1 MRTTRA
7 FTLIEMIVV
16 VGIIMVVMAMLLPGV
31 ALMQR
36 KTDLY
41 ATANVLQNV
50 HAVQFRNARQFGSAG
65 LVYGYTLMY
74 TSDTPAPGAVRAA
87 GYIKP
92 WIVGAPSLYND
103 PVDNNLKADI
113 GQQMFWTQLSPSM
126 VWVIEFVDL
135 FRPAGQVKI
144 DPDPTLPTTYSLS
157 SGSSKYLHIAFSPRH
172 GFVMASLDGSPDPS
186 TTLASIS
193 NPTATHQSVEID
205 IWSTKG
211 KTARLYAHIAKTGI
225 IYVDAN
231 KH

>member
-74 TSDTPAPGAVRAA
+74 TSTIGSAQSA

-92 WIVGAPSLYND
+92 WIVGAPSLYHD

-113 GQQMFWTQLSPSM
+113 GQQMFWTQQGTTWM
-126 VWVIEFVDL
+126 IEFVDL
-135 FRPAGQVKI
+135 FRPAGQVQI
-144 DPDPTLPTTYSLS
+144 DGVSTSLS
-157 SGSSKYLHIAFSPRH
+157 STRYLHVAFSPRH
-172 GFVMASLDGSPDPS
+172 GFVMATLNGTADPG
-186 TTLASIS
+186 TTLADIS
-193 NPTATHQSVEID
+193 SPTAVHNDVEVD

-211 KTARLYAHIAKTGI
+211 KTARLFAHIAKTGI

-231 KH
+231 RH

>member
-74 TSDTPAPGAVRAA
+74 TSDTPTPGAVRAA
-87 GYIKP
+87 GLIKP
-92 WIVGAPSLYND
+92 WIVGAPSLYHD

-113 GQQMFWTQLSPSM
+113 GQQMFWTQLPPAQGST
-126 VWVIEFVDL
+126 WVIELVDL

-144 DPDPTLPTTYSLS
+144 DGSATSLPAS
-157 SGSSKYLHIAFSPRH
+157 STRYLHVAFSPRH
-172 GFVMASLDGSPDPS
+172 GFVMADLSLSADPS
-186 TTLASIS
+186 TTLADIS
-193 NPTATHQSVEID
+193 SPTAAHNAVEID

-211 KTARLYAHIAKTGI
+211 KTARLFAHIAKTGI

-231 KH
+231 RH